1 MKENYIKSVQEQSK
15 IFIMRNRNINKKI
28 LSMILLYFIIFRLE
42 DINTSNDINI
52 FNSQSIK
59 IGVSDTRYDVNGG
72 NLIWYNVNKIFELF
86 FSIYANK
93 VLIL

>member
-15 IFIMRNRNINKKI
+15 IFIMRNRSINKKI
-28 LSMILLYFIIFRLE
+28 LSMIQLYFINFRLE

-59 IGVSDTRYDVNGG
+59 IGVSDTRYDVNEG
-72 NLIWYNVNKIFELF
+72 NLI
-86 FSIYANK
+86 
-93 VLIL
+93 

>member
-15 IFIMRNRNINKKI
+15 IFIMRNRSINKKI
-28 LSMILLYFIIFRLE
+28 LSMIQLYFINFRLE

-59 IGVSDTRYDVNGG
+59 IGVSDTRYDVNEG
-72 NLIWYNVNKIFELF
+72 N
-86 FSIYANK
+86 
-93 VLIL
+93 